1 MTWVKLDDGFFDH
14 PKAIAAGPLAR
25 ELNFAAWCWSA
36 SNLTDGRIPRHV
48 LPLIAAKAG
57 VKPALA
63 NMLVDVGLWKQ
74 NGDGWIVND
83 FLVYNKSR
91 NEVEDE
97 RERWRLS
104 KRMSRRDSPKD
115 SNGEST

>member
-1 MTWVKLDDGFFDH
+1 MVWVKLDDGFFDH

-36 SNLTDGRIPRHV
+36 ANLTDGHIPSHV

-57 VKPALA
+57 VKPGVSGRLIE
-63 NMLVDVGLWKQ
+63 VGLWRT
-74 NGDGWIVND
+74 NGDGWEIND

-91 NEVEDE
+91 RAVEEE
-97 RERWRLS
+97 REKWRES
-104 KRMSRRDSPKD
+104 KRRSKGDSR
-115 SNGEST
+115 